1 MHIVLQVCYTMQ
13 YFQAVQIG
21 KQRANKAQMILF
33 DISGFA
39 MLTLTT
45 KKIDG
50 KFVPVGEE
58 SFTAVIKTDDGFV
71 VLLVDA
77 DGFTKAQTKA
87 LEKDL
92 YCIKASAGIPGL
104 DALKHSLPA
113 ACVAALFFVLTF
125 CFHLACFI
133 TLTFIL
139 CLCPYFCEQQ
149 QCCCCC

>member
-1 MHIVLQVCYTMQ
+1 MHIVLKICYIMQ

-50 KFVPVGEE
+50 EFVPVGEE
-58 SFTAVIKTDDGFV
+58 SFATVIKTSDGFV
-71 VLLVDA
+71 IILVDE

-87 LEKDL
+87 LEKEEAKKIL
-92 YCIKASAGIPGL
+92 NTILVSGITEFPRKEIKIWTETYPTVQ
-104 DALKHSLPA
+104 DELK
-113 ACVAALFFVLTF
+113 
-125 CFHLACFI
+125 
-133 TLTFIL
+133 
-139 CLCPYFCEQQ
+139 
-149 QCCCCC
+149 

>member
-1 MHIVLQVCYTMQ
+1 MHIVLQTHYIMQ

-21 KQRANKAQMILF
+21 KQRANKAQMVLF

-58 SFTAVIKTDDGFV
+58 SFGTVIKTDDGFV
-71 VLLVDA
+71 ILLVDT

-87 LEKDL
+87 LEKEEAQKIFNKVL
-92 YCIKASAGIPGL
+92 ASGIAEFPNKEIKIWTDTYPTVQ
-104 DALKHSLPA
+104 DELK
-113 ACVAALFFVLTF
+113 
-125 CFHLACFI
+125 
-133 TLTFIL
+133 
-139 CLCPYFCEQQ
+139 
-149 QCCCCC
+149 

>member
-1 MHIVLQVCYTMQ
+1 MQ

-21 KQRANKAQMILF
+21 KQRANKAQMVLF

-58 SFTAVIKTDDGFV
+58 SFVSVIKTDDGFV
-71 VLLVDA
+71 VILVDA

-87 LEKDL
+87 LEKEDAQKIFSKVL
-92 YCIKASAGIPGL
+92 ELDITEFSGKEIKIWTDTYPTVQNE
-104 DALKHSLPA
+104 LK
-113 ACVAALFFVLTF
+113 
-125 CFHLACFI
+125 
-133 TLTFIL
+133 
-139 CLCPYFCEQQ
+139 
-149 QCCCCC
+149 

>member
-1 MHIVLQVCYTMQ
+1 MQ

-21 KQRANKAQMILF
+21 KQRANKAQMVLF

-58 SFTAVIKTDDGFV
+58 SFATVIKTGDGFV
-71 VLLVDA
+71 ILLVDE

-87 LEKDL
+87 LEKEDAREIFNKVL
-92 YCIKASAGIPGL
+92 ASEITEFSRKEIKIWTDTYPTVQ
-104 DALKHSLPA
+104 DELK
-113 ACVAALFFVLTF
+113 
-125 CFHLACFI
+125 
-133 TLTFIL
+133 
-139 CLCPYFCEQQ
+139 
-149 QCCCCC
+149 